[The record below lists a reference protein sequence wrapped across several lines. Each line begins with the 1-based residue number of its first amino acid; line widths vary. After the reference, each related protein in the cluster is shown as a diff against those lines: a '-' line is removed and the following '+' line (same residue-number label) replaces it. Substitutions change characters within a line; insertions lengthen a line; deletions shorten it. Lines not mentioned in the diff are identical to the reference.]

1 MKMNKMKECIMC
13 LVLAAM
19 LGIGGIIPTAPVL
32 KTEAASLSA
41 ADDSQTVIGCHRLH
55 DTSYAA
61 VQVGNKIYY
70 SSDRTGYIFCYDVKK
85 KTNKK
90 LAKLPKQ
97 VRNKN
102 TYYSNKNYAN
112 ISNMFY
118 YKGYLYC
125 GLKDDL
131 MCYGI
136 IRVNVKNGKV
146 KKLFFERSSISVS
159 PEPGFEFSIYK
170 NKIYYAYSMALQTII
185 IILHL

>member
-1 MKMNKMKECIMC
+1 MYKRKGERWMKKNKMKERIMC
-13 LVLAAM
+13 LVLAVM
-19 LGIGGIIPTAPVL
+19 LGISGIIPTAPVL

-102 TYYSNKNYAN
+102 TYYSYKNYVLWHY
-112 ISNMFY
+112 SRKCEKR
-118 YKGYLYC
+118 KGE
-125 GLKDDL
+125 K
-131 MCYGI
+131 I
-136 IRVNVKNGKV
+136 I
-146 KKLFFERSSISVS
+146 F
-159 PEPGFEFSIYK
+159 
-170 NKIYYAYSMALQTII
+170 
-185 IILHL
+185 

>member
-1 MKMNKMKECIMC
+1 MKKNKMKERIMC
-13 LVLAAM
+13 LVLAVM
-19 LGIGGIIPTAPVL
+19 LGISGIIPTAPVL

-102 TYYSNKNYAN
+102 TYYSYKCSKINCITCHNFY
-112 ISNMFY
+112 IMSNV
-118 YKGYLYC
+118 YKQAQ
-125 GLKDDL
+125 
-131 MCYGI
+131 I
-136 IRVNVKNGKV
+136 NH
-146 KKLFFERSSISVS
+146 
-159 PEPGFEFSIYK
+159 
-170 NKIYYAYSMALQTII
+170 YSMV
-185 IILHL
+185 

>member
-1 MKMNKMKECIMC
+1 MKKNKMKERIMC
-13 LVLAAM
+13 LVLAVM
-19 LGIGGIIPTAPVL
+19 LGISGIIPTAPVL

-102 TYYSNKNYAN
+102 TYYSYKNYAN

-118 YKGYLYC
+118 YK
-125 GLKDDL
+125 
-131 MCYGI
+131 
-136 IRVNVKNGKV
+136 
-146 KKLFFERSSISVS
+146 
-159 PEPGFEFSIYK
+159 
-170 NKIYYAYSMALQTII
+170 
-185 IILHL
+185 